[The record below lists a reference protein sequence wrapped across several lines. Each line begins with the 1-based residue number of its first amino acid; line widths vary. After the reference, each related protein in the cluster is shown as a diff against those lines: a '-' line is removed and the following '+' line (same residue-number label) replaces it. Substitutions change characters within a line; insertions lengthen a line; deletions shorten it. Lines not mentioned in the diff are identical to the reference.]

1 VSSCCTPR
9 GYERIF
15 GEKLARRDAK
25 RYRRKGLDETA
36 RWIAD
41 RAIENGI
48 EGATVLEAGGGV
60 GAIQLELLKAG
71 AARSVNVELS
81 PGYEEA
87 AAELARESGL
97 AERIERR
104 LGDVVADEEL
114 GEADVVVLH
123 RVVCCYPD
131 YEALLGAAARRARR
145 TIVFSHP
152 PAHAVARLVV
162 TGVNLFLALTR
173 SEFRSYTHPPEAL
186 RSVVQEAGFHV
197 VAERRGRIWRAVAL
211 TRLATMG

>member
-9 GYERIF
+9 GYEKVF

-36 RWIAD
+36 RWLAD
-41 RAIENGI
+41 RAIEGGI
-48 EGATVLEAGGGV
+48 DQATVLEAGGGV
-60 GAIQLELLKAG
+60 GAIQLELLRAG
-71 AARSVNVELS
+71 AARAVNVELS
-81 PGYEEA
+81 PGYEGA
-87 AAELARESGL
+87 ASELAQEVEL
-97 AERIERR
+97 ADRTERR
-104 LGDVVADEEL
+104 LGDFVHEEL

-152 PAHAVARLVV
+152 PAHALARLVIS
-162 TGVNLFLALTR
+162 GLNLVLAITR
-173 SEFRSYTHPPEAL
+173 QQFRSFTHSPEAMRAVL
-186 RSVVQEAGFHV
+186 EREGFRI

-211 TRLATMG
+211 QRLATMG